1 MVKSGKISEYRERLD
16 ETFSSPQLTNHDSL
30 KILITN
36 QLLRSSPNES
46 EVSHFLDMLRSA
58 SISDNEMSKTAEASH
73 GQWKLKDAN
82 EEYRV
87 MYREGP
93 QGTPFH
99 TLLVEGYVDGP
110 VDACLC
116 ISWESTLYKKWWP
129 QFSFPPFKI
138 TDCRC
143 LQKVRIS
150 EQLSLVRFVNY
161 QTLAET
167 IVNFFLFEHLQ
178 DGLVV
183 ALLNTIF
190 IDNLELHISDMKSID
205 SSTHGLT
212 KEGIP
217 EPKDVVWIDL
227 VGGFAIQRVSSRRS
241 YFRTIANIDMKLDF
255 VPPFLINFIS
265 RQLIGSGFR
274 IYKQAVASLSNKN
287 VDYIKALD
295 DPLYSQIREALYS
308 CREQNGATE
317 SKEVLRDASSV
328 LQLQHSFKVS
338 GETIDNMEQNVHR
351 YDKTSESL
359 LENQKDWD
367 EPLYGG
373 IVKETSEE
381 RRNLNDEVRDIKH
394 EICNSKYNNKIAT
407 ERKAFNEIEE
417 ASENNSPLEKEG
429 RDIDQPEM
437 KKIEQ
442 QGLENY
448 NRSTIISPEV
458 EQALK
463 TLEKAITL
471 IREYG
476 SKSIEEP
483 LPVLSNKDNLDQE
496 NDSTPLEAIVVD
508 LDDSSAEASITEKI
522 VEEIS
527 YEPRI
532 SSSNR
537 DIRHAGSTSFIWE
550 VNHNRIAPASPE
562 QCSSFAG
569 QSDQVLLSPSR
580 TENAETPVA
589 DEATQGDRKILLD
602 ANGVYENNLME
613 GKKSRWGRKLRFCC
627 FSPGSERD

>member
-1 MVKSGKISEYRERLD
+1 MVKSGKISEYRKRLD
-16 ETFSSPQLTNHDSL
+16 KTLSSPQLTNHDSL
-30 KILITN
+30 KTLIRN
-36 QLLRSSPNES
+36 QLLVLPQMNPKAFKFLIDDKMIEKNY
-46 EVSHFLDMLRSA
+46 EVSHFLDMLR
-58 SISDNEMSKTAEASH
+58 N
-73 GQWKLKDAN
+73 AN

-87 MYREGP
+87 MYHEGP

-110 VDACLC
+110 VDALSC

-150 EQLSLVRFVNY
+150 EQLSLVRVKV
-161 QTLAET
+161 TWPLSAREAV
-167 IVNFFLFEHLQ
+167 VNFFLFEHLQ
-178 DGLVV
+178 YGLVV
-183 ALLNTIF
+183 ALLNTI
-190 IDNLELHISDMKSID
+190 SDLKSID
-205 SSTHGLT
+205 SSTHGLA

-217 EPKDVVWIDL
+217 EPKDVVRIDL
-227 VGGFAIQRVSSRRS
+227 VGGFAIQRVSSGRS

-265 RQLIGSGFR
+265 RELIGSGFR
-274 IYKQAVASLSNKN
+274 FYKQAVASLSNKN

-308 CREQNGATE
+308 SHEQNGATK

-338 GETIDNMEQNVHR
+338 GESIENMEQNVHG
-351 YDKTSESL
+351 YDKISESL
-359 LENQKDWD
+359 LENQKDWA
-367 EPLYGG
+367 EPLYSG

-381 RRNLNDEVRDIKH
+381 RIRNLNDEVRDIKH
-394 EICNSKYNNKIAT
+394 EICNSKYNNTIAT
-407 ERKAFNEIEE
+407 ERKAFSEIEE
-417 ASENNSPLEKEG
+417 ASENNSRLEKER
-429 RDIDQPEM
+429 RDIDQPGM

-448 NRSTIISPEV
+448 NRSIIISPEV
-458 EQALK
+458 DQALK
-463 TLEKAITL
+463 TLEKAIKL
-471 IREYG
+471 VHEYG

-483 LPVLSNKDNLDQE
+483 LPVLSNTDNLDQE
-496 NDSTPLEAIVVD
+496 NDSTPLEAIAVD

-522 VEEIS
+522 VKEIS
-527 YEPRI
+527 HEPRI

-537 DIRHAGSTSFIWE
+537 DIRHAGSTSFTWE
-550 VNHNRIAPASPE
+550 VNHNKIAPASPE

-589 DEATQGDRKILLD
+589 DEATQGDHKILLD
-602 ANGVYENNLME
+602 ANGLYENSLME

-627 FSPGSERD
+627 FSSGSERD